1 MMLTLTPPA
10 AAVLALE
17 QRFPQWWSA
26 PFPRG
31 IADLE
36 RDPAL
41 IAKLITVPSNG
52 LINPPALPAGAVL
65 QSQQRLDRLSHEP
78 DKNQTS
84 AKWLLTFRSGDS
96 LVPLRVFTK
105 FQSGRG
111 APLYMQALRAVFERR
126 FLREPAF
133 YRHLAAHVPVR
144 VARPYFAD
152 AVSSINRACVIL
164 EAVDGATLSDADGCA
179 IGEFRLLIAAAAR
192 LNAAFAAKIDAPQTA
207 WIPARS
213 GLEFAE
219 FIELYFGK
227 EPAGWKQLWLALR
240 AYFDARPV
248 TLVHGD
254 CRPGNMIFSGIAAIE
269 PPPAEAAREW
279 AEPAAGAEVVLSD
292 WEAVNIA
299 PLLWD
304 FTYATIIGLRTQ
316 DRTAHLDRLLSEH
329 LAALEH
335 HGAGAHT
342 PAPAAARIEV
352 DLLGLVLGYISLSVY
367 EQRLW
372 AQGNALRDV
381 RAWMERAREAVIR
394 VDTDRSATALGV
406 PPAIVRAFQD
416 AIAKRLVFAP

>member
-17 QRFPQWWSA
+17 QRFPQWWPT
-26 PFPRG
+26 PFPRS
-31 IADLE
+31 IAELE
-36 RDPAL
+36 NDQTL
-41 IAKLITVPSNG
+41 LAKLITAPSTG
-52 LINPPALPAGAVL
+52 LVAPPALPAGAVL

-84 AKWLLTFRSGDS
+84 AKWQLTFRAGDA
-96 LVPLRVFTK
+96 LVPVRVFTK

-144 VARPYFAD
+144 VARPYFAS

-164 EAVDGATLSDADGCA
+164 EAVDGATLADSDGCP
-179 IGEFRLLIAAAAR
+179 IGEFRLLMASAAR
-192 LNAAFAAKIDAPQTA
+192 LNAAFAGKIDAPETA

-219 FIELYFGK
+219 FLELYFGK
-227 EPAGWKQLWLALR
+227 EPAEWKQLWMALR

-248 TLVHGD
+248 TLAHGD
-254 CRPGNMIFSGIAAIE
+254 CRPGNMIFTGLSSID
-269 PPPAEAAREW
+269 PPASDAAQPW
-279 AEPAAGAEVVLSD
+279 MEPSAGAEVVLSD
-292 WEAVNIA
+292 WEAINIA

-304 FTYATIIGLRTQ
+304 FTYATIIGLRIQ
-316 DRTAHLDRLLSEH
+316 DRRAHLGRLLTEH
-329 LAALEH
+329 LAALAQN
-335 HGAGAHT
+335 GAASQT
-342 PAPAAARIEV
+342 PALAAARIEV

-381 RAWMERAREAVIR
+381 RAWMERAREAVID
-394 VDTDRSATALGV
+394 VDTERSAAALGV

-416 AIAKRLVFAP
+416 AIARRLVFAA